1 MKTSRL
7 VATVFIAL
15 GVALASN
22 SSLAS
27 QAKPQVAAQRQ
38 QASKPATARP
48 AKPATA
54 RPAKQAQSNRQA
66 SRPAVVQ
73 AQRVSTNQAVH
84 PARRPTTQAQRIA
97 NANPGGISC
106 VPYVRQAT
114 GMAIRGNGGDWWHN
128 AAGLYAR
135 GHTPEVGAIL
145 AFARTR
151 QMRMGHVAVVQEVV
165 SAREVLIHHANWAGP
180 GIRRGSIMHDVSVI
194 DVSLNND
201 WSSVRVQVG
210 RDQESLGRIYPIQG
224 FIYDRPDNG
233 YFRTAATPR
242 PGGPLLANARSL
254 RPDDVRGFEE
264 VAQALPRR

>member
-1 MKTSRL
+1 MKTVRL
-7 VATVFIAL
+7 IASACIAL
-15 GVALASN
+15 GVACVPYQADASPAN
-22 SSLAS
+22 SLNNPNST
-27 QAKPQVAAQRQ
+27 AQRQ
-38 QASKPATARP
+38 PAGKP
-48 AKPATA
+48 
-54 RPAKQAQSNRQA
+54 
-66 SRPAVVQ
+66 VQ
-73 AQRVSTNQAVH
+73 ARSNVRAQPVMANQAVQA
-84 PARRPTTQAQRIA
+84 PRRSSNQARRSAGSVP
-97 NANPGGISC
+97 PGGISC

-135 GHTPEVGAIL
+135 GHAPERGAVM
-145 AFARTR
+145 AFARTSQTR
-151 QMRMGHVAVVQEVV
+151 SGHVAVVQEVI
-165 SAREVLIHHANWAGP
+165 SSREILIHHANWAGP

-201 WSSVRVQVG
+201 WSAVRVQVG

-233 YFRTAATPR
+233 YVRTASTPR

-264 VAQALPRR
+264 LAQAPVRNR

>member
-1 MKTSRL
+1 MKASRL
-7 VATVFIAL
+7 VATVFLAL
-15 GVALASN
+15 GVAATSGQAS
-22 SSLAS
+22 AS
-27 QAKPQVAAQRQ
+27 QANPQPGAQRQ
-38 QASKPATARP
+38 QASKPAQSRPAQARP
-48 AKPATA
+48 A
-54 RPAKQAQSNRQA
+54 Q
-66 SRPAVVQ
+66 SRPAQ
-73 AQRVSTNQAVH
+73 SKAAQS
-84 PARRPTTQAQRIA
+84 PRPVTQAQRIA
-97 NANPGGISC
+97 LSNPGGISC

-135 GHTPEVGAIL
+135 GHAPEAGAIM
-145 AFARTR
+145 AFARTG
-151 QMRMGHVAVVQEVV
+151 QMRSGHVAVVQEVI

-180 GIRRGSIMHDVSVI
+180 GIRRGSIMQDVSVI

-233 YFRTAATPR
+233 YIRTAATPR
-242 PGGPLLANARSL
+242 PGGPVLANARSL

-264 VAQALPRR
+264 IAQAPARSR

>member
-1 MKTSRL
+1 MRTGSF
-7 VATVFIAL
+7 VATAFVAL
-15 GVALASN
+15 GLCLAS
-22 SSLAS
+22 SPGVAS
-27 QAKPQVAAQRQ
+27 QPNPQHAAQRQ
-38 QASKPATARP
+38 QA

-54 RPAKQAQSNRQA
+54 RPAQPAQANRQTP
-66 SRPAVVQ
+66 RPTTVQ
-73 AQRVSTNQAVH
+73 PQRVSTNHAAQ
-84 PARRPTTQAQRIA
+84 PARPQQTQAQRIA
-97 NANPGGISC
+97 RANPGGISC

-135 GHTPEVGAIL
+135 GHAPEAGAIL
-145 AFARTR
+145 AFSRTG
-151 QMRMGHVAVVQEVV
+151 QMRSGHVAVVQEVI
-165 SAREVLIHHANWAGP
+165 SAREILIHHANWAGP
-180 GIRRGSIMHDVSVI
+180 GIRRGTIMQDVSVI

-224 FIYDRPDNG
+224 FIYDRPDDG

-254 RPDDVRGFEE
+254 RPDDLRGFEE
-264 VAQALPRR
+264 VAQAQPRR

>member
-7 VATVFIAL
+7 VATAFVAL
-15 GVALASN
+15 GVALVSGHAG
-22 SSLAS
+22 AS
-27 QAKPQVAAQRQ
+27 QANPQPTAQRQ
-38 QASKPATARP
+38 QASQPAAARP
-48 AKPATA
+48 ANQTQANRQTP
-54 RPAKQAQSNRQA
+54 RPASAQ
-66 SRPAVVQ
+66 P
-73 AQRVSTNQAVH
+73 QRVSTNQAAQPV
-84 PARRPTTQAQRIA
+84 RRPPTQAQRIA
-97 NANPGGISC
+97 HANPGGISC

-135 GHTPEVGAIL
+135 GHTPEPGAIM
-145 AFARTR
+145 AFSRTG
-151 QMRMGHVAVVQEVV
+151 QMRSGHVAVVQEVI

-180 GIRRGSIMHDVSVI
+180 GIRRGSIMQDVSVI

-233 YFRTAATPR
+233 YVRTAATPR
-242 PGGPLLANARSL
+242 PGGPVLANARSL
-254 RPDDVRGFEE
+254 RPDDVRSFEE
-264 VAQALPRR
+264 VAQAPARSR

>member
-7 VATVFIAL
+7 VATAFVAL

-22 SSLAS
+22 SSFAS
-27 QAKPQVAAQRQ
+27 QANPQATAQRQ

-48 AKPATA
+48 AK
-54 RPAKQAQSNRQA
+54 QAQSNGQA
-66 SRPAVVQ
+66 SRPVVVQ
-73 AQRVSTNQAVH
+73 AQRVSTNQAAH

-114 GMAIRGNGGDWWHN
+114 GVAIRGNGGDWWHN

-135 GHTPEVGAIL
+135 GHAPEVGAIL
-145 AFARTR
+145 AFARTG
-151 QMRMGHVAVVQEVV
+151 QMRSGHVAVVQEVV
-165 SAREVLIHHANWAGP
+165 SAREILIHHANWAGP
-180 GIRRGSIMHDVSVI
+180 GIRRGSIMRDVSVI

-224 FIYDRPDNG
+224 FIYDRPDSG
-233 YFRTAATPR
+233 YIRTAATPR

-254 RPDDVRGFEE
+254 RPDDVRSFEE
-264 VAQALPRR
+264 VAQAQPRR

>member
-7 VATVFIAL
+7 VATAFVAL

-22 SSLAS
+22 QAGAS
-27 QAKPQVAAQRQ
+27 QANPQPAAQRQ
-38 QASKPATARP
+38 QA
-48 AKPATA
+48 AKPA
-54 RPAKQAQSNRQA
+54 Q
-66 SRPAVVQ
+66 SRPAGQ
-73 AQRVSTNQAVH
+73 AQ
-84 PARRPTTQAQRIA
+84 PARPRQQVQGPRQSNPQAQRIA
-97 NANPGGISC
+97 HNNPGGISC

-114 GMAIRGNGGDWWHN
+114 GMASRGIGVDWWHK

-135 GHTPEVGAIL
+135 GHTPEPGAIM
-145 AFARTR
+145 AFSRTG
-151 QMRMGHVAVVQEVV
+151 QMRSGHVAVVQEVI

-180 GIRRGSIMHDVSVI
+180 GIRRGSIMQDVSVI

-233 YFRTAATPR
+233 YVRTASTPR
-242 PGGPLLANARSL
+242 PGGPVLANARSL
-254 RPDDVRGFEE
+254 RPDDVRSFEE
-264 VAQALPRR
+264 LAQAPARTR